1 MKKQLLVVPL
11 RAACAAGARIDLET
25 LKMYLLREPDARRT
39 TIEISKRN
47 IPIASLRLDEASE
60 LGRILTGM
68 VPASRV

>member
-1 MKKQLLVVPL
+1 
-11 RAACAAGARIDLET
+11 
-25 LKMYLLREPDARRT
+25 MYLLREPDARRT